1 MTTAQKI
8 AVTAIVAVAVIAAA
22 YEWHRAGQVGSE
34 LQAQREQ
41 QASSAGQL
49 EQLRRERD
57 EMSKRLAVLAEEN
70 AALKDDADRLT
81 RLREEV
87 AQSNAAAQVDATQS
101 VAKSWLERVS
111 QLKQRMEQTPN
122 ARIPELQFLTEQD
135 WLNAAR
141 DKFESDRDYR
151 RALGALRDAAI
162 GKFVAE
168 AQPALKRYLDDN
180 NGQFPTAVSQ
190 LQPYF
195 ESPADPAILERYEI
209 VPPRNNTDGAWRIG
223 LKAPVDEEFD
233 KRWQFSQT
241 TTETWY
247 VTPNRTEPQ

>member
-1 MTTAQKI
+1 M
-8 AVTAIVAVAVIAAA
+8 
-22 YEWHRAGQVGSE
+22 GSE

-135 WLNAAR
+135 WLDAAR
-141 DKFESDRDYR
+141 GKLETERDYR
-151 RALGALRDAAI
+151 KALASLRNAGENA
-162 GKFVAE
+162 FVSI
-168 AQPALKRYLDDN
+168 AQPALREYMEVN
-180 NGQFPTAVSQ
+180 GGQFPTELSQ

-195 ESPADPAILERYEI
+195 KSPVDEAILQRYEI
-209 VPPRNNTDGAWRIG
+209 QRQGSETRESDSIFLYGEDWVIG
-223 LKAPVDEEFD
+223 QKGRVDPDYDTRHVFGRMAHGVSSPSSD
-233 KRWQFSQT
+233 AD
-241 TTETWY
+241 
-247 VTPNRTEPQ
+247 